1 MTTRGEGSVQG
12 ARFVRTNRVA
22 ARRVA
27 GEMVLVPFGVRS
39 PDPEYKAAQLYVLNQ
54 TGELIWNLLETPTT
68 AADLA
73 RNLTDQYAT
82 TDERAR
88 ADVDAFLRAMQDI
101 GAVERQ
107 EVG

>member
-1 MTTRGEGSVQG
+1 MTTRREVGPQTE
-12 ARFVRTNRVA
+12 RFVRTNRVA

-27 GEMVLVPFGVRS
+27 GEMVLVPFGARS

-54 TGELIWNLLETPTT
+54 TGALIWNLLETPSTV
-68 AADLA
+68 ADLA
-73 RNLTDQYAT
+73 RNLTDQYET